1 VTQPSPVLHI
11 HIDGGS
17 RGNPG
22 DAGFGVHVAT
32 PEGETVAGLYGY
44 LGRATNNVAE
54 YQALIHALR
63 YALAQG
69 ASRVKLFS
77 DSELVVRQM
86 EGRYKVKHPDMI
98 PLHREAKSLLGRFGE
113 LAMDGQTI
121 TAFHEKPEK
130 EAGFISGG
138 FFVLNKRIGEYI
150 EGDSTVLEK
159 KPLER
164 LTQERQL
171 KAYCHDGFWQCMDT
185 LRDLRYLESLWQSG
199 HAPWKTW

>member
-1 VTQPSPVLHI
+1 MTGGHPVLHI

-63 YALAQG
+63 YALAHG
-69 ASRVKLFS
+69 ALRVKLFS

-86 EGRYKVKHPDMI
+86 AGRYKVKHPDMI
-98 PLHREAKSLLGRFGE
+98 PLHREAKALLSR
-113 LAMDGQTI
+113 
-121 TAFHEKPEK
+121 FHEATLAHVRREQNK
-130 EAGFISGG
+130 EA
-138 FFVLNKRIGEYI
+138 
-150 EGDSTVLEK
+150 D
-159 KPLER
+159 R
-164 LTQERQL
+164 LANQALDL
-171 KAYCHDGFWQCMDT
+171 KASKLD
-185 LRDLRYLESLWQSG
+185 
-199 HAPWKTW
+199 